1 MFKKIL
7 LPIDV
12 DHTEAAAAVYAKTAA
27 LARLSGAE
35 IRPISVLPG
44 FGMPI
49 VSSFITDDVR
59 KEVIDRCGAALES
72 FIEKNCSGD
81 VSYKIRTGKNWEEII
96 KEAENWQA
104 DLIVVYH
111 NRRHDIN
118 EVFSHSCAQRVSE
131 QAGCS
136 VLRVRKILER

>member
-12 DHTEAAAAVYAKTAA
+12 DHTEAAAALYRKTAA
-27 LARLSGAE
+27 FARLGGAE
-35 IRPISVLPG
+35 IRLISVLPG

-59 KEVIDRCGAALES
+59 KEVTDRCGAALEA
-72 FIEKNCSGD
+72 FIKENCSDD
-81 VSYKIRTGKNWEEII
+81 VSYRIRTGKNWEEII
-96 KEAENWQA
+96 KEAEKWQA

-111 NRRHDIN
+111 NRRHDLN
-118 EVFSHSCAQRVSE
+118 EVFSHSCAQRVFE

-136 VLRVRKILER
+136 VLRLRKILEQ